1 MIVTTT
7 PNVEGKQISQY
18 LGIVTQ
24 CSIFAVPG
32 GAKMIQRGWRGS
44 FDAAIEELTQQAEQL
59 GADAIVGVIYNAY
72 KSGMVDYLH
81 VTGTA
86 VKF

>member
-18 LGIVTQ
+18 LGIVTYCQ
-24 CSIFAVPG
+24 IFAVPG
-32 GAKMIQRGWRGS
+32 GTKMIQRGWSG
-44 FDAAIEELTQQAEQL
+44 AMNLAIDELKQQADEL

-72 KSGMVDYLH
+72 KTGMVDYLH